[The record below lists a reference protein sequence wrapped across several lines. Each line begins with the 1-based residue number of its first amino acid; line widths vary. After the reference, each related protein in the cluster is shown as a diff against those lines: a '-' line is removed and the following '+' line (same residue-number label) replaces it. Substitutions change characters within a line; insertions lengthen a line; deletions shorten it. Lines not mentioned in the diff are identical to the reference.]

1 MKAFLDFAERHH
13 ASRQGSRPATPVQP
27 VRWRFDLVSV
37 PHRYFW
43 WAEVSAAMDKKGRTS
58 MVNNTLRQESGA
70 VPRRIAI
77 DSIRHMGSDS
87 GKVLPNAGKRPNVA
101 PITDYGRRGCDR

>member
-1 MKAFLDFAERHH
+1 
-13 ASRQGSRPATPVQP
+13 
-27 VRWRFDLVSV
+27 
-37 PHRYFW
+37 
-43 WAEVSAAMDKKGRTS
+43 MDKKGRTS

-101 PITDYGRRGCDR
+101 PITVLAGVAATAARRTRNCPACGLPACGQAFAVALPNARIQANAIAQEIVRKGR